1 MADHGISGNFCF
13 ECRSRMRNE
22 KRPVPCDI
30 DNICWLTKRDPGDL
44 DAPMTSPFV
53 GQFIIDLWERIAALS
68 PFQRIER
75 KRDEKTM
82 MIFYLPTLEKMKTVL
97 DEVDWQTAPLDRFNT
112 VEWVGRFHQW
122 YLNYKMT

>member
-1 MADHGISGNFCF
+1 MADHGVSGNFCF
-13 ECRSRMRNE
+13 DCRSRMRKDN
-22 KRPVPCDI
+22 RPAPCDV
-30 DNICWLTKRDPGDL
+30 DNICWLTKRDPEDE
-44 DAPMTSPFV
+44 DAPMVSTFA

-68 PFQRIER
+68 PFQRIEH

-82 MIFYLPTLEKMKTVL
+82 MIHYLPTLEKMKTVL

-112 VEWVGRFHQW
+112 VEWIGRFHQW